1 MPVGGILHAVPYIV
15 RTRSFRSAAKPGG
28 GCPPPEELL
37 ICCAGPLRDMLTRG
51 KGGADSSK
59 DKGPSDGGTCLE
71 PPHPPHHARA
81 ATPPPQRHPLMLF
94 VRAPICL
101 PLCACAGEKGEK
113 GGADSSEDKETP
125 EIGSDGRSDGI
136 GVNPDDVST
145 PLGSKSAGAA
155 DPGPG
160 PVQCSFAWSALRP
173 RRSSW
178 HSGPLLSR
186 RTGRTAGWR
195 SCW

>member
-1 MPVGGILHAVPYIV
+1 VHSSPTGRAGQGEC
-15 RTRSFRSAAKPGG
+15 R
-28 GCPPPEELL
+28 PPSL
-37 ICCAGPLRDMLTRG
+37 LRDMKTRG
-51 KGGADSSK
+51 QGGAGSSQDEGPGDS
-59 DKGPSDGGTCLE
+59 GTYLE
-71 PPHPPHHARA
+71 PPHPPRHARA

-155 DPGPG
+155 DPGPVST
-160 PVQCSFAWSALRP
+160 PNFMKEFHKKSLEEALKTRCAT
-173 RRSSW
+173 SSKD
-178 HSGPLLSR
+178 R
-186 RTGRTAGWR
+186 
-195 SCW
+195 

>member
-1 MPVGGILHAVPYIV
+1 
-15 RTRSFRSAAKPGG
+15 
-28 GCPPPEELL
+28 
-37 ICCAGPLRDMLTRG
+37 
-51 KGGADSSK
+51 
-59 DKGPSDGGTCLE
+59 
-71 PPHPPHHARA
+71 
-81 ATPPPQRHPLMLF
+81 MLF

-160 PVQCSFAWSALRP
+160 PWTPNFMGEFLKKSFQEALEKQSRQNEQIP
-173 RRSSW
+173 SDRLGDGTSNSW
-178 HSGPLLSR
+178 ACQPGP
-186 RTGRTAGWR
+186 TGGLQFGEVAPLKIHRIPPPPEFIVPST
-195 SCW
+195 